1 MRPANLGFE
10 LAKSTDNGLF
20 IFYSEKFIGK
30 EVKPDG
36 TVPML

>member
-10 LAKSTDNGLF
+10 LAKSTDNGMF
-20 IFYSEKFIGK
+20 IYCQKSFIGK
-30 EVKPDG
+30 DAKPDG